1 MVWWVFDRTVM
12 DDRTAIEPDRPRAL
26 RRTVFA
32 GAIGNVLE
40 WYDFALFGY
49 FAPVLS
55 VLFFPASDP
64 SLSLIATF
72 SVFAVGFLA
81 RPLGALCFGYWGDTR
96 GRRSALSWSIILM
109 AIPTCLL
116 GLLPTYAQIGLAA
129 PIALTL
135 LRFIQGFSVG
145 GEFTGSVTFLIE
157 HAARNERGFI
167 GSWAGFSAQIG
178 ALMGS
183 GIGAVASASFSQE
196 TLHDWGWR
204 IPFLAGSVIALV
216 GWYLRRHLPESPA
229 FERLQ
234 QSGVVSSTPIRDFAH
249 QNRTP
254 LLQVIGLVLLHG
266 VGFYIFF
273 VYLPTFV
280 AKVSHLPMKTA
291 LTINTV
297 CMAVMAILI
306 PIMGKLADRVGPRRV
321 LAAGAMGLALGTV
334 PFFSWFSSGD
344 LVSVSM
350 TQLTVTV
357 FVAAYMGPFF
367 AIVALL
373 FPVAHRY
380 TGLSISYNMASA
392 LFGGTAPLVATM
404 VFERSGS
411 PLAPGW
417 YVSACAVISLLVLIT
432 IRDEGREPTALHASP
447 R

>member
-1 MVWWVFDRTVM
+1 MVWWIFHRTVM
-12 DDRTAIEPDRPRAL
+12 NDHTSITPDRPRAL
-26 RRTVFA
+26 RRTVLA

-96 GRRSALSWSIILM
+96 GRRSALSWSVILM

-116 GLLPTYAQIGLAA
+116 GLLPTYAQIGLLA

-157 HAARNERGFI
+157 HAARNERGYI

-178 ALMGS
+178 ALSGS

-234 QSGVVSSTPIRDFAH
+234 ERGVVSPTPIRDFAS
-249 QNRTP
+249 QNRAP
-254 LLQVIGLVLLHG
+254 LLQVVGLVLLHG

-273 VYLPTFV
+273 VYLPTYV
-280 AKVSHLPMKTA
+280 TKVSNLPMQTA

-306 PIMGKLADRVGPRRV
+306 PFMGKLADRVGPRWV
-321 LAAGAMGLALGTV
+321 LAAGAVSLALSTV
-334 PFFSWFSSGD
+334 PFFSLFSSGNV
-344 LVSVSM
+344 VSVAM
-350 TQLTVTV
+350 AQLIITV

-367 AIVALL
+367 AIVAIL

-404 VFERSGS
+404 IFERSGS

-417 YVSACAVISLLVLIT
+417 YVSLCAVISFLVLMT
-432 IRDEGREPTALHASP
+432 IRNEAQEPTVVPSSH

>member
-1 MVWWVFDRTVM
+1 MVWWPVNRTLMNDRISKV
-12 DDRTAIEPDRPRAL
+12 PDKSRAL
-26 RRTVFA
+26 RTTVLA

-55 VLFFPASDP
+55 GLFFPASDP

-96 GRRSALSWSIILM
+96 GRRSALSWSVILM

-116 GLLPTYAQIGLAA
+116 GLLPTYTQVGLAA

-157 HAARNERGFI
+157 HAARNERGYI

-178 ALMGS
+178 ALLGS
-183 GIGAVASASFSQE
+183 GVGAVATASFAQDD
-196 TLHDWGWR
+196 LHTWGWR

-216 GWYLRRHLPESPA
+216 GWYLRQHLPESPA

-234 QSGVVSSTPIRDFAH
+234 QSGVVSSTPIRDFAQ
-249 QNRTP
+249 QNRAP
-254 LLQVIGLVLLHG
+254 LLQVVGLVLLHG

-273 VYLPTFV
+273 VYLPTYV
-280 AKVSHLPMKTA
+280 TKVSSLPMQTA
-291 LTINTV
+291 LTINTIS
-297 CMAVMAILI
+297 MAVMAILI
-306 PIMGKLADRVGPRRV
+306 PIMGKLSDRVGPRRV
-321 LAAGAMGLALGTV
+321 LAAGAISLALGTV
-334 PFFSWFSSGD
+334 PFFTWFSSGEIAY
-344 LVSVSM
+344 VAM
-350 TQLTVTV
+350 AQLLATV

-367 AIVALL
+367 AIVAML

-392 LFGGTAPLVATM
+392 LFGGTAPLIATM

-417 YVSACAVISLLVLIT
+417 YVSVCAVISLLVLMT
-432 IRDEGREPTALHASP
+432 IREETQEPAMTHPSP

>member
-1 MVWWVFDRTVM
+1 MNAHTS
-12 DDRTAIEPDRPRAL
+12 ISPDRPNAL
-26 RRTVFA
+26 RTTVIA
-32 GAIGNVLE
+32 GAVGNVLE

-96 GRRSALSWSIILM
+96 GRRSALSWSVILM

-129 PIALTL
+129 PIALTV

-157 HAARNERGFI
+157 HAARNERGYI
-167 GSWAGFSAQIG
+167 GSWAGFSAQVG
-178 ALMGS
+178 ALLGS
-183 GIGAVASASFSQE
+183 GIGAVASASFTQE

-204 IPFLAGSVIALV
+204 IPFLAGSVIAVV

-234 QSGVVSSTPIRDFAH
+234 QSGVVSLTPIRDFAH
-249 QNRTP
+249 QNRAP

-273 VYLPTFV
+273 VYLPTYLT
-280 AKVSHLPMKTA
+280 KVSELPMRTA

-297 CMAVMAILI
+297 CMAVMAVLI

-321 LAAGAMGLALGTV
+321 LAAGAIGLALGTV
-334 PFFSWFSSGD
+334 PFFFWFSSGD
-344 LVSVSM
+344 VLSVVM
-350 TQLTVTV
+350 AQLAVTV

-367 AIVALL
+367 AIVAIL

-404 VFERSGS
+404 IFERSGS

-417 YVSACAVISLLVLIT
+417 YVTVCAVISLLVLLT
-432 IRDEGREPTALHASP
+432 IRDEDQEPTPVHTRP
-447 R
+447 H